1 MMSDKKRIAIITG
14 ASSGFGRL
22 FAVELEKNL
31 DLEEIWLIARRS
43 DKLEET
49 ASMLE
54 RVKGTIII
62 ADLSTPEGIDIVMN
76 KIELEKPSVRVLIN
90 NAGFGRS
97 EEFVK
102 GDEKYYSEMI
112 DVNIKAPVLLTK
124 RLLKYMSEGSKI
136 LNVASSA
143 AFAPLPYFAVY
154 AASKAF
160 LLSFSYALEQEFKD
174 KDISV
179 TCVCPGPAQTE
190 FFKTKQ
196 KSVGGLK
203 IEDPQKI
210 VEKAL
215 KDMKNK
221 KDISIYGY
229 QANLLRMISKIL
241 PRKCLA
247 WTAGKIKM
255 PK

>member
-1 MMSDKKRIAIITG
+1 MTSDKKRIAIITG

-22 FAVELEKNL
+22 FAHELEKNL
-31 DLEEIWLIARRS
+31 DLEEIWLVARRT
-43 DKLEET
+43 DKLKET
-49 ASMLE
+49 ASQLE
-54 RVKGTIII
+54 RVKGIII
-62 ADLSTPEGIDIVMN
+62 EADLSTQEGLDAVINRADF
-76 KIELEKPSVRVLIN
+76 EKPLIRVLIN

-112 DVNIKAPVLLTK
+112 DVNVKAPVILTK
-124 RLLKYMSEGSKI
+124 RLLGHMGEGSKI
-136 LNVASSA
+136 LNISSSA

-160 LLSFSYALEQEFKD
+160 VLSFSYALDRELKE

-179 TCVCPGPAQTE
+179 TCVCPGPASTE
-190 FFKTKQ
+190 FFKTKE
-196 KSVGGLK
+196 KRVNGLK
-203 IEDPQKI
+203 IEDPHKI

-215 KDMKNK
+215 RDMKNK

-229 QANLLRMISKIL
+229 QANLLRLISKFL